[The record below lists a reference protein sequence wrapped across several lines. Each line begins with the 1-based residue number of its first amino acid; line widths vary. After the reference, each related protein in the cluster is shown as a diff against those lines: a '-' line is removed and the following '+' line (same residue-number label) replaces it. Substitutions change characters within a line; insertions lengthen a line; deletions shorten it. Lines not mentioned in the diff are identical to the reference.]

1 MAGNLEQTQQL
12 VRQALAE
19 GMDTQTL
26 INDYLTT
33 GMAEIGQRFQ
43 DRKAF
48 VPNLLMSA
56 RAMKGAL
63 EILKPYMTEETETR
77 LGTIVIGTV
86 KGDLHDIGKNLVAS
100 MFEGCG
106 FKVVNLGIDVS
117 SEKFIQAIREHHADI
132 VCLSALLTTTM
143 NYMRNVV
150 ADLEKEGLRDRVKV
164 MVGGAPVNEAFC
176 RTDRRGPLHVECQC
190 RRNRSQTVA
199 PHRLTRTPCS
209 TKRST
214 STSTASPSTGGSSTG
229 RWDTATRLRIP
240 GFSECSTRYSVPRR
254 RSAGPGSS
262 TASVPEAS
270 SHPTGSKWTA
280 RSSARERSSP
290 TACRGADRF
299 CLFVATAGREFED
312 FRRTCKESGDCVR
325 EFIADAVGSVL
336 AEACVAQVEQ
346 RLDLEAATPH
356 TYPYSPGY
364 CGWRVTEQKLL
375 FGLLPEHPCGIEL
388 TESSLMY
395 PIKSV
400 SGVIGIGEA
409 VERKPPVVPFAATPT
424 ATSAGFPTHEPT

>member
-1 MAGNLEQTQQL
+1 MNPLSQAIVAGNLEQTQQL

-63 EILKPYMTEETETR
+63 EILKPYMTEETEPR

-164 MVGGAPVNEAFC
+164 MVGGAPVNEAFAA
-176 RTDRRGPLHVECQC
+176 Q
-190 RRNRSQTVA
+190 
-199 PHRLTRTPCS
+199 
-209 TKRST
+209 
-214 STSTASPSTGGSSTG
+214 
-229 RWDTATRLRIP
+229 I
-240 GFSECSTRYSVPRR
+240 
-254 RSAGPGSS
+254 
-262 TASVPEAS
+262 
-270 SHPTGSKWTA
+270 
-280 RSSARERSSP
+280 
-290 TACRGADRF
+290 GAD
-299 CLFVATAGREFED
+299 LYTSNANAAVTGA
-312 FRRTCKESGDCVR
+312 KQLLH
-325 EFIADAVGSVL
+325 IA
-336 AEACVAQVEQ
+336 
-346 RLDLEAATPH
+346 
-356 TYPYSPGY
+356 
-364 CGWRVTEQKLL
+364 
-375 FGLLPEHPCGIEL
+375 
-388 TESSLMY
+388 
-395 PIKSV
+395 
-400 SGVIGIGEA
+400 
-409 VERKPPVVPFAATPT
+409 
-424 ATSAGFPTHEPT
+424 

>member
-1 MAGNLEQTQQL
+1 MEEMNPLSQAIVAGNLEQTQQL

-164 MVGGAPVNEAFC
+164 MVGGAPVNEAFAA
-176 RTDRRGPLHVECQC
+176 H
-190 RRNRSQTVA
+190 
-199 PHRLTRTPCS
+199 
-209 TKRST
+209 
-214 STSTASPSTGGSSTG
+214 
-229 RWDTATRLRIP
+229 I
-240 GFSECSTRYSVPRR
+240 
-254 RSAGPGSS
+254 
-262 TASVPEAS
+262 
-270 SHPTGSKWTA
+270 
-280 RSSARERSSP
+280 
-290 TACRGADRF
+290 GAD
-299 CLFVATAGREFED
+299 LYTSNANAAVTGA
-312 FRRTCKESGDCVR
+312 KQLLH
-325 EFIADAVGSVL
+325 IA
-336 AEACVAQVEQ
+336 
-346 RLDLEAATPH
+346 
-356 TYPYSPGY
+356 
-364 CGWRVTEQKLL
+364 
-375 FGLLPEHPCGIEL
+375 
-388 TESSLMY
+388 
-395 PIKSV
+395 
-400 SGVIGIGEA
+400 
-409 VERKPPVVPFAATPT
+409 
-424 ATSAGFPTHEPT
+424 